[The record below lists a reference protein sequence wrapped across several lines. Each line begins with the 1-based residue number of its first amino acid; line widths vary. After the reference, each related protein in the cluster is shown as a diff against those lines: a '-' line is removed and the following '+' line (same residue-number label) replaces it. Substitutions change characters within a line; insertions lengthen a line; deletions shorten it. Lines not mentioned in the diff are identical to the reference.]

1 MKLQAVITVAGKI
14 EIWGQK
20 NTGIVKYTWLYL
32 EAYIFVVLTRMCVT
46 TENADVIVTLP
57 AVWDFF
63 WFAKIRLHVECFLKM
78 M

>member
-14 EIWGQK
+14 EIWGQ

-46 TENADVIVTLP
+46 TENADVIVTLS

-63 WFAKIRLHVECFLKM
+63 LVCKDKATC
-78 M
+78 

>member
-14 EIWGQK
+14 EIWGL

-32 EAYIFVVLTRMCVT
+32 EACIFVVLTRMCVT

-57 AVWDFF
+57 AV
-63 WFAKIRLHVECFLKM
+63 
-78 M
+78 